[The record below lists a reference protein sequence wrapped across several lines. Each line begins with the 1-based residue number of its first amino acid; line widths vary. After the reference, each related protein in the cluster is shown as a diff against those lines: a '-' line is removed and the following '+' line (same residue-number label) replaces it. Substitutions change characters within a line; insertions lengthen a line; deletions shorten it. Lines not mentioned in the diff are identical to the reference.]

1 MDELKQIT
9 KMRHIRDYKSM
20 SGGRLLSVLDESE
33 QIFINARIKKIWE
46 DLNRLRDRF
55 LKPKIKEIR
64 RNLYEI
70 ENENNLS
77 ESNIEEI
84 NQNLTELEKS
94 LSSIK
99 KYCDCDDAEYKGITD
114 IGNLFDEFDEDYY
127 KPIKTK
133 SYFSNIYI
141 EYESKG
147 DKDKNLSL
155 EEYLDMIRPY

>member
-1 MDELKQIT
+1 
-9 KMRHIRDYKSM
+9 M
-20 SGGRLLSVLDESE
+20 SRERLLIVLDESE
-33 QIFINARIKKIWE
+33 QNFINARRKKIWE

-94 LSSIK
+94 LS
-99 KYCDCDDAEYKGITD
+99 
-114 IGNLFDEFDEDYY
+114 
-127 KPIKTK
+127 
-133 SYFSNIYI
+133 
-141 EYESKG
+141 
-147 DKDKNLSL
+147 
-155 EEYLDMIRPY
+155 

>member
-1 MDELKQIT
+1 
-9 KMRHIRDYKSM
+9 M
-20 SGGRLLSVLDESE
+20 SRERLLIVLYESE
-33 QIFINARIKKIWE
+33 QNFINARRKKIWE

-94 LSSIK
+94 LS
-99 KYCDCDDAEYKGITD
+99 
-114 IGNLFDEFDEDYY
+114 
-127 KPIKTK
+127 
-133 SYFSNIYI
+133 
-141 EYESKG
+141 
-147 DKDKNLSL
+147 
-155 EEYLDMIRPY
+155 

>member
-1 MDELKQIT
+1 
-9 KMRHIRDYKSM
+9 M
-20 SGGRLLSVLDESE
+20 SRERLLIVLHESE
-33 QIFINARIKKIWE
+33 QNFINARRKKIWE

-94 LSSIK
+94 LS
-99 KYCDCDDAEYKGITD
+99 
-114 IGNLFDEFDEDYY
+114 
-127 KPIKTK
+127 
-133 SYFSNIYI
+133 
-141 EYESKG
+141 
-147 DKDKNLSL
+147 
-155 EEYLDMIRPY
+155 

>member
-1 MDELKQIT
+1 
-9 KMRHIRDYKSM
+9 M
-20 SGGRLLSVLDESE
+20 SRGRLLSVLDESE

-84 NQNLTELEKS
+84 NQNLTELEK
-94 LSSIK
+94 
-99 KYCDCDDAEYKGITD
+99 
-114 IGNLFDEFDEDYY
+114 
-127 KPIKTK
+127 K
-133 SYFSNIYI
+133 SF
-141 EYESKG
+141 
-147 DKDKNLSL
+147 
-155 EEYLDMIRPY
+155 